1 MSARD
6 KAIILAQVENKTRGK
21 RQALMA
27 LGIPKSSY
35 YRWRQWQRCDGLES
49 RSGGRGRSWNR
60 ITPEEEGKI
69 LAVAWE
75 SPEFSSRQLAAWIT
89 DNTGFAVSESTVY
102 RILRREGLVK
112 RQEVQLVA
120 GKEYHTKTTR
130 PHQMWATDA
139 SYFRV
144 IGWGYYYLVT
154 VMDDYSRFILAWKLQ
169 KDMSANSLIEVVQEA
184 VDATGMTNVP
194 VEDRTKL
201 LSDNGA
207 GYVSRSFRDY
217 LQLVGIGHIL
227 AAPFHPQTNGKLERY
242 HQSIKREVNQLPYEL
257 PSQLERAI
265 ADFVDYYNYR
275 RYHKALGNVT
285 PADVLYGRREEI
297 LERRKEVQIQ
307 TINRRRDY
315 NRGLREL
322 VNAA

>member
-1 MSARD
+1 MSNVE
-6 KAIILAQVENKTRGK
+6 KAVILSMVETMLRCK
-21 RQALMA
+21 RQALFE
-27 LGIPKSSY
+27 LGIARSTY
-35 YRWRQWQRCDGLES
+35 YRWRQGHPD
-49 RSGGRGRSWNR
+49 SGNRKRPWNQ
-60 ITPEEEGKI
+60 ITPDEEDRI
-69 LAVAWE
+69 LAVARE
-75 SPEFSSRQLAAWIT
+75 SPNLSSRQLSAWIT
-89 DNTGFAVSESTVY
+89 DNAGFAVSESTVY

-112 RQEVQLVA
+112 RPEVQLVA

-144 IGWGYYYLVT
+144 VGWGYYYLVT
-154 VMDDYSRFILAWKLQ
+154 VMDDYSRFIQAWKLQ
-169 KDMSANSLIEVVQEA
+169 KDMSANSLIEVIQEA
-184 VDATGMTNVP
+184 VDATGMTDVP

-217 LQLVGIGHIL
+217 LHLVGVRHIL

-242 HQSIKREVNQLPYEL
+242 HQSIKREVNQLPYEA
-257 PSQLERAI
+257 PSHLDKAI
-265 ADFVDYYNYR
+265 ANFVEYYNYR

-285 PADVLYGRREEI
+285 PADVLYGRREQI
-297 LERRKEVQIQ
+297 LQRRKEVQIL
-307 TINRRRDY
+307 TINRRKDY
-315 NRGLREL
+315 NQGLREI

>member
-1 MSARD
+1 MSTVE
-6 KAIILAQVENKTRGK
+6 KGAIMAMVENKSRRK

-35 YRWRQWQRCDGLES
+35 YRWRRGQLDS
-49 RSGGRGRSWNR
+49 RNRKRPWNR
-60 ITPEEEGKI
+60 ITPEEESKI
-69 LAVAWE
+69 LTVARE
-75 SPEFSSRQLAAWIT
+75 YTELSSRQLSAWIT
-89 DNTGFAVSESTVY
+89 DNAGFAVSESTVY
-102 RILRREGLVK
+102 RILRKEGLVK
-112 RQEVQLVA
+112 RLEVQLVA

-139 SYFRV
+139 SYFKV
-144 IGWGYYYLVT
+144 VGWGYYYLVT

-169 KDMSANSLIEVVQEA
+169 KDMSANSLIEVIQEA
-184 VDATGMTNVP
+184 VDATGMTEVP
-194 VEDRTKL
+194 VEDRTRL

-217 LQLVGIGHIL
+217 LHLVGIRHIL
-227 AAPFHPQTNGKLERY
+227 AAPYHPQTNGKLERY
-242 HQSIKREVNQLPYEL
+242 HQSIKREVNQVPYEL
-257 PSQLERAI
+257 PGQLERAI

-275 RYHKALGNVT
+275 RYHKALGNVM
-285 PADVLYGRREEI
+285 PADVLYGRREQI
-297 LERRKEVQIQ
+297 LEHRKEVQIQ

-315 NRGLREL
+315 NQGLREL